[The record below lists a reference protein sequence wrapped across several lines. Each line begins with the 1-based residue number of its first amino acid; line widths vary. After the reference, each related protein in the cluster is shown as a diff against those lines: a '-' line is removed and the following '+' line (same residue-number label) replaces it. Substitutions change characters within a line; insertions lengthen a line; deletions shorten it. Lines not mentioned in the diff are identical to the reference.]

1 MLAQPAF
8 DVLQRSDG
16 LRRVPELDD
25 RTPRVLWLQGNHF
38 FAESF
43 NFFDKF
49 GLSFDFGQESFR
61 FSNEPGFGTGAAGLP
76 QCLQLF
82 GLAGTR
88 LSFFQELKLNALN
101 KNAARN

>member
-49 GLSFDFGQESFR
+49 GLSFDFGQKIFGFR
-61 FSNEPGFGTGAAGLP
+61 TSLASELELPGCRSVCNFLV
-76 QCLQLF
+76 
-82 GLAGTR
+82 
-88 LSFFQELKLNALN
+88 
-101 KNAARN
+101 